1 MTELVTIAGVE
12 TQRITFKDQPVCTT
26 QQLAQFYGCA
36 DRNLTDNYQRNSDR
50 FEEGKHFVKLDGEA
64 LRAFKAHYPADSG
77 VVAERAPHLLL
88 WTELGAARH
97 AKMLTT
103 DKAWEVF
110 EEMEGAYFRAKEA
123 AALPQPEKAKR
134 PRVSERYREAAAI
147 TRDQL
152 KICKLLGVDDG
163 MAKVITAKEVRNATG
178 LDFTPLLANITAT
191 NDPRLTVKELAE
203 RIGGG
208 ATSEMVNS
216 ALEQLGF
223 QKKEHWTGSK
233 GQPRSK
239 WVVTESGKQYGAL
252 MPYQAEGNQ
261 HSGFRP
267 VWLASVIALVQ
278 PLVDVAIAERMAPKA
293 KRSKAATAAE
303 PVGTL
308 L

>member
-1 MTELVTIAGVE
+1 MSNIVKINDTNMQVVE
-12 TQRITFKDQPVCTT
+12 YRGRRVAT
-26 QQLAQFYGCA
+26 LAQIDAVHGRPEGTAGRNFREHRDRLIEGQDFFEVTA
-36 DRNLTDNYQRNSDR
+36 DEIRRQSLGDAFAPRTPKGILITEQGYTMLVKPFTDDLAWQVQRQ
-50 FEEGKHFVKLDGEA
+50 
-64 LRAFKAHYPADSG
+64 
-77 VVAERAPHLLL
+77 VV
-88 WTELGAARH
+88 TG
-97 AKMLTT
+97 
-103 DKAWEVF
+103 
-110 EEMEGAYFRAKEA
+110 YFRAKEA

-178 LDFTPLLANITAT
+178 LDFTPLLANVTAT

-233 GQPRSK
+233 GHPRSK
-239 WVVTESGKQYGAL
+239 WVVTEAGKQYGAL

-293 KRSKAATAAE
+293 KRPKAAAAAE